1 MSKITAADV
10 NTLRKQTGAGMM
22 DCKKALVEAEGD
34 FDKAID
40 VLRKQGQKVAA
51 KRGDRDANEGL
62 ILAKTTADGKKA
74 VMVVVNCETD
84 FVAQNADFNAFATT
98 ILDAAI
104 ANSPASLDS
113 LKALNFT
120 GGALTIAEKIIEQTG
135 VIGEKIDVSGYEVV
149 EAESTIA
156 YNHPGNRLASIVALN
171 KTGDAVTDAGK
182 QVAMQIAAMDPI
194 ALDESSVD
202 KSVIE
207 KEMALGRE
215 MALAEGKPEA
225 ILDKIAEGKV
235 KRFLKDNTLL
245 NQMSLKDNKKTVA
258 QALNEIESG
267 LTVTDFKRIM
277 LS

>member
-10 NTLRKQTGAGMM
+10 NTLRKRTGAGMM
-22 DCKKALVEAEGD
+22 DCKNALVEAEGD

-40 VLRKQGQKVAA
+40 ILRKRGQKVAA

-62 ILAKTTADGKKA
+62 ILAKTTTDGKKA

-84 FVAQNADFNAFATT
+84 FVAQNAEFNTFATT

-104 ANSPASLDS
+104 ANSPASLDA
-113 LKALNFT
+113 LKE
-120 GGALTIAEKIIEQTG
+120 LTFDGESMTIGEKITQQTG
-135 VIGEKIDVSGYEVV
+135 VIGEKIEVSGYEFV
-149 EAESTIA
+149 EAEQTVA

-171 KTGDAVTDAGK
+171 KVGEAVIDAGK

-194 ALDESSVD
+194 ALDEAGVD
-202 KSVIE
+202 SAIID

-258 QALNEIESG
+258 QALNEVESG

-277 LS
+277 LG

>member
-51 KRGDRDANEGL
+51 KRGHRDANEGL

-104 ANSPASLDS
+104 ANSPASLDA

>member
-10 NTLRKQTGAGMM
+10 NKLRKQTGAGMM

-34 FDKAID
+34 FEVAID
-40 VLRKQGQKVAA
+40 LLRKAGQKVAA

-62 ILAKTTADGKKA
+62 VIAKATADGKKA

-84 FVAQNADFNAFATT
+84 FVAQNAEFGTFANT

-104 ANSPASLDS
+104 ANSPASLDA
-113 LKALNFT
+113 LKALNFN
-120 GGALTIAEKIIEQTG
+120 GEALTIGEKIIEQTG
-135 VIGEKIDVSGYEVV
+135 VIGEKIDISGYEVV
-149 EAESTIA
+149 EAEQTIA

-171 KTGDAVTDAGK
+171 KNGEAIAEAGK
-182 QVAMQIAAMDPI
+182 QIAMQVAAMDPI
-194 ALDESSVD
+194 ALDEASVDSSVID
-202 KSVIE
+202 
-207 KEMALGRE
+207 KEMAIGRE

-258 QALNEIESG
+258 QALNEVESG

-277 LS
+277 LG

>member
-10 NTLRKQTGAGMM
+10 NKLRKQTGAGMM

-34 FDKAID
+34 FDAAID
-40 VLRKQGQKVAA
+40 VLRKSGQKVAA

-62 ILAKTTADGKKA
+62 VIAKTTENGKKA
-74 VMVVVNCETD
+74 VLVVVNCETD
-84 FVAQNADFNAFATT
+84 FVAQNAEFGTFANT

-104 ANSPASLDS
+104 ANSPASLDA
-113 LKALNFT
+113 LKALKFN
-120 GGALTIAEKIIEQTG
+120 GEALTIGEKIIEQTG
-135 VIGEKIDVSGYEVV
+135 VIGEKIDISGYEVV
-149 EAESTIA
+149 EAEHAIA

-171 KTGDAVTDAGK
+171 KSSVAAAEAGK

-194 ALDESSVD
+194 AVDEAGVAPE
-202 KSVIE
+202 VIE

-215 MALAEGKPEA
+215 MALAEGKPEQM
-225 ILDKIAEGKV
+225 LDKIAEGKV

-277 LS
+277 LG

>member
-10 NTLRKQTGAGMM
+10 NKLRKQTGAGMM

-34 FDKAID
+34 FDQAID
-40 VLRKQGQKVAA
+40 ILRKKGQKVAA

-62 ILAKTTADGKKA
+62 ILAKTTTDGKKA

-84 FVAQNADFNAFATT
+84 FVAQNADFNSFANT

-104 ANSPASLDS
+104 ANSPASLDA
-113 LKALNFT
+113 LKALNYT
-120 GGALTIAEKIIEQTG
+120 GEALTIAEKITEQTG
-135 VIGEKIDVSGYEVV
+135 VIGEKIDISGYEVV

-171 KTGDAVTDAGK
+171 KSGESISEAGK

-194 ALDESSVD
+194 ALDEASVD
-202 KSVIE
+202 SSIID

-258 QALNEIESG
+258 QALNEVESG

-277 LS
+277 LG

>member
-10 NTLRKQTGAGMM
+10 NKLRKQTGAGMM
-22 DCKKALVEAEGD
+22 DCKNALVEAEGN
-34 FDKAID
+34 FDNAID
-40 VLRKQGQKVAA
+40 ILRKRGQKVAA

-62 ILAKTTADGKKA
+62 ILAKTTTDGKKA

-84 FVAQNADFNAFATT
+84 FVAQNVEFNTFATT

-104 ANSPASLDS
+104 ANSPASLDA
-113 LKALNFT
+113 LKELIFDGEAM
-120 GGALTIAEKIIEQTG
+120 TIGEKVIQQTG
-135 VIGEKIDVSGYEVV
+135 VIGEKIEISGYEFV
-149 EAESTIA
+149 EAEETIA

-171 KTGDAVTDAGK
+171 KTGESIKEAGK

-194 ALDESSVD
+194 ALDEAGVD
-202 KSVIE
+202 RAIID

-215 MALAEGKPEA
+215 IALAEGKPEA

-258 QALNEIESG
+258 QALNEVESG

-277 LS
+277 LG

>member
-10 NTLRKQTGAGMM
+10 NKLRKHTGAGMM
-22 DCKKALVEAEGD
+22 DCKKALVETEGD

-40 VLRKQGQKVAA
+40 VLRKAGQKVAA

-62 ILAKTTADGKKA
+62 IIAKRTEDGKKA

-84 FVAQNADFNAFATT
+84 FVAQNAEFNTFATT

-104 ANSPASLDS
+104 ANSPASLDA

-120 GGALTIAEKIIEQTG
+120 GEALTIGEKIIEQTG
-135 VIGEKIDVSGYEVV
+135 VIGEKIDVTGYEVV
-149 EAESTIA
+149 EAEHTIA

-171 KTGDAVTDAGK
+171 KTGEAVDEAGR

-194 ALDESSVD
+194 AIDENGVAPE
-202 KSVIE
+202 VIE
-207 KEMALGRE
+207 KEKALGRE
-215 MALAEGKPEA
+215 IAEQEGKPEA
-225 ILDKIAEGKV
+225 MLDKIAEGKV
-235 KRFLKDNTLL
+235 KKFLKDNTLL
-245 NQMSLKDNKKTVA
+245 NQASVRDNKKTVS
-258 QALNEIESG
+258 QYLNETENG

-277 LS
+277 LG

>member
-10 NTLRKQTGAGMM
+10 NKLRKQTGAGMM

-34 FDKAID
+34 FDQAID
-40 VLRKQGQKVAA
+40 ILRKKGQKVAA

-62 ILAKTTADGKKA
+62 ILAKTTTDGKKA

-84 FVAQNADFNAFATT
+84 FVAQNADFNTFANT
-98 ILDAAI
+98 IVDAAI
-104 ANSPASLDS
+104 ANSPASLDA
-113 LKALNFT
+113 LKALNYN
-120 GGALTIAEKIIEQTG
+120 GESLTIAEKITEQTG

-149 EAESTIA
+149 EADTTIA

-171 KTGDAVTDAGK
+171 KTGEAVADAGK

-194 ALDESSVD
+194 ALDEASVD
-202 KSVIE
+202 SAIIE

-215 MALAEGKPEA
+215 MAEQEGKPTEM
-225 ILDKIAEGKV
+225 LDRIAEGKV
-235 KRFLKDNTLL
+235 KKFLKDNTLL

-258 QALNEIESG
+258 QALNEVESG

-277 LS
+277 LG